1 MAAYALEEL
10 EATGEILRAL
20 TGHTPV
26 GIFVSDA
33 DGACIYVNDRWCE
46 LAGLRRENAL
56 GDGWAAA
63 LHPDDADRVRA
74 EWAQAANG
82 ERDSVAEYRFLRP
95 DGEVRWIQGF
105 AAARRDPS
113 GEVVGWVGT
122 CLDLTVRK
130 QAEEE
135 AARAGELFRAAFEN
149 APIGIALTIVS
160 PEDRWLQVNPA
171 FCALVGYSEAQLLGL
186 TISDLT
192 YPEDRAASRERRER
206 LLQGDTEARRIEKR
220 YVRADGGVVWVEV
233 TSTLV
238 RDARGEPAYTV
249 AHIEDI
255 TERRA
260 ARKALVEAEERFRR
274 AFDDA
279 PIGMGL
285 VAEDG
290 RFLRVNR
297 LLCEITGYDE
307 NELLHRSFQDITH
320 PDDLQEDLDHAASLL
335 AGRTRSYSMEK
346 RYRRRDGSLVW
357 VMLSVSLVRDDEG
370 APLYFVAQ
378 VEEIGD
384 RKRAE
389 AEAAR
394 LLALER
400 NHVEQLQALDKLKDE
415 LVASVSHELRTPMT
429 SIQGYLDLLLEDP
442 DGGLS
447 DEQRRCLST
456 VRRNSERLIRVVN
469 DLLFVA
475 QAQAGKLELSLGAV
489 DPAALLH
496 HSADSARV
504 PAEAKGIRLDVSAD
518 ALPPLSG
525 DAVRLGQL
533 LDNLVSNA
541 IKFTPAG
548 GRVTLSLARRD
559 DLAVFEVAD
568 TGMGIALDEQQLL
581 FERFFRASGATRSAI
596 QGTGLGLSIAKTIVE
611 VHGGTIGLDSIEGE
625 GTTFRVELPLAPPA
639 PLPIG
644 GTS

>member
-1 MAAYALEEL
+1 Q
-10 EATGEILRAL
+10 I
-20 TGHTPV
+20 
-26 GIFVSDA
+26 
-33 DGACIYVNDRWCE
+33 
-46 LAGLRRENAL
+46 
-56 GDGWAAA
+56 
-63 LHPDDADRVRA
+63 
-74 EWAQAANG
+74 
-82 ERDSVAEYRFLRP
+82 
-95 DGEVRWIQGF
+95 
-105 AAARRDPS
+105 
-113 GEVVGWVGT
+113 
-122 CLDLTVRK
+122 
-130 QAEEE
+130 
-135 AARAGELFRAAFEN
+135 
-149 APIGIALTIVS
+149 
-160 PEDRWLQVNPA
+160 
-171 FCALVGYSEAQLLGL
+171 
-186 TISDLT
+186 
-192 YPEDRAASRERRER
+192 
-206 LLQGDTEARRIEKR
+206 
-220 YVRADGGVVWVEV
+220 
-233 TSTLV
+233 
-238 RDARGEPAYTV
+238 
-249 AHIEDI
+249 
-255 TERRA
+255 
-260 ARKALVEAEERFRR
+260 
-274 AFDDA
+274 
-279 PIGMGL
+279 
-285 VAEDG
+285 
-290 RFLRVNR
+290 
-297 LLCEITGYDE
+297 
-307 NELLHRSFQDITH
+307 
-320 PDDLQEDLDHAASLL
+320 
-335 AGRTRSYSMEK
+335 
-346 RYRRRDGSLVW
+346 
-357 VMLSVSLVRDDEG
+357 
-370 APLYFVAQ
+370 
-378 VEEIGD
+378 EEIGE

-394 LLALER
+394 LLTLER
-400 NHVEQLQALDKLKDE
+400 EHVEQLQALDKLKDE

-644 GTS
+644 